1 MNVTQTMKRL
11 ETLGTDTYK
20 KLWPRHGV
28 KPPLF
33 GVKYADLYALQKK
46 LAPDS
51 KLAQQLWRTGNHD
64 ARILATLIVD
74 PADLSAAEL
83 DAWLRPADNY
93 VLSNAVAGVA
103 ARSPHAQRKA
113 DQWRKAKSEWKCAAG
128 WDVVA
133 SMAAPGGAPDAWLA
147 PRLTEIRKGVAGAA
161 NRARHSMNGALIAI
175 GGYRPALLTKAV
187 GVAKAIGKVQVDHG
201 QTGCK
206 TPDAV
211 PYMRKV
217 ALRAKRKAARKAG
230 KKAKSA
236 RR

>member
-33 GVKYADLYALQKK
+33 GVKYADLYALQKQ

-103 ARSPHAQRKA
+103 ARSPHAKKKA

-147 PRLTEIRKGVAGAA
+147 PRLTEVRKGVAGAA

-175 GGYRPALLTKAV
+175 GGYRPALLTKAL

-217 ALRAKRKAARKAG
+217 AQHAKKKAARKAG